1 MSFKQRILRRV
12 VKEERSKIL
21 TALANDPVQS
31 IADLLTAAGL
41 DFIQSGNEF
50 NIATGREDGVT
61 IKVERN

>member
-1 MSFKQRILRRV
+1 MAS
-12 VKEERSKIL
+12 
-21 TALANDPVQS
+21 LANDPVQS

-50 NIATGREDGVT
+50 NIITGREEGVT